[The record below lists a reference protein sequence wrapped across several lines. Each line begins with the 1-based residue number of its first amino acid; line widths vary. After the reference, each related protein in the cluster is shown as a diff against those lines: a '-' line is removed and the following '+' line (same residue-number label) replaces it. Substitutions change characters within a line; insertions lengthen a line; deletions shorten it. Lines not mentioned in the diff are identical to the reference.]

1 METARGITSA
11 GPLVLSAVVG
21 ALLLIVLTPS
31 QAAARSF
38 DGAPNNSNISDD
50 SNRTVLQPTSQSS
63 DPSNAP
69 EETQPQE
76 TQGRA
81 GIKRAVKVKA
91 KPFRELLTKVQALHG
106 RGEINLSDPVDVVID
121 AERNVDGSL
130 SNVSVVRTVPSNPA
144 LAALA
149 GEFAQTLSASRAL
162 RFLNGARRLR
172 MTLNLDGQQVA
183 GRLAFDA
190 ASGARAA
197 EMARDYAGLIAL
209 GRLFRK
215 GRSVEATVLNNMT
228 VSASG
233 KQLLMKLEMSRQTAG
248 NLLLKLLP
256 PN

>member
-50 SNRTVLQPTSQSS
+50 SNRIVLQPTSQSS
-63 DPSNAP
+63 DPSNAL
-69 EETQPQE
+69 QE

-81 GIKRAVKVKA
+81 DAKRAVKVNA

-106 RGEINLSDPVDVVID
+106 RGEINLRAPVDVVID